1 MMAQYGSNEWVISL
15 WLNNDQ
21 GAQEWA
27 NEVMQSLEA
36 ELGEW
41 NAIGEHLSTAFDEMF
56 IEPLENE
63 LARGIFRDMIN
74 HTDWAEIAENVW
86 VDE

>member
-27 NEVMQSLEA
+27 NEAMYDA
-36 ELGEW
+36 EDTSWSSRGDTLRDQ
-41 NAIGEHLSTAFDEMF
+41 FDELF
-56 IEPLENE
+56 IQPLENE

-74 HTDWAEIAENVW
+74 YTDWAEIAENVW

>member
-1 MMAQYGSNEWVISL
+1 MMARYGSNEWVISL

-36 ELGEW
+36 EPGEW
-41 NAIGEHLSTAFDEMF
+41 NALGDTLSENF
-56 IEPLENE
+56 IDRFVPENLNP
-63 LARGIFRDMIN
+63 LARGIFIDMIS
-74 HTDWAEIAENVW
+74 HTDWSEIAENVW